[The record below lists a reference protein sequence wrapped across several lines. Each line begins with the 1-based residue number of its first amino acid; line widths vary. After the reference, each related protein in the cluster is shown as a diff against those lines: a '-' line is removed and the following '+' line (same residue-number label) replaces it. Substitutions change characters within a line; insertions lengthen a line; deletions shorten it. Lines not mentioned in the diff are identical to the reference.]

1 MSIFNI
7 LPLQKIFKG
16 CIKVND
22 NHFGF
27 FSVNYKKVTLDL
39 SQAFDVINQN
49 LRKKKFKGNLLFC
62 KFEDHDGKH
71 TFNSTKL
78 AILILMF
85 RSSHFSVDGKRTE
98 GKLYH
103 KHIKICREK
112 RGVLPQT
119 FKSQEM

>member
-27 FSVNYKKVTLDL
+27 FSVNYKKVSLELSPALDK
-39 SQAFDVINQN
+39 INQN
-49 LRKKKFKGNLLFC
+49 LRKKKFKGNILFC
-62 KFEDHDGKH
+62 KFENHDGKH

-85 RSSHFSVDGKRTE
+85 RSSYFSVDGTRTVR
-98 GKLYH
+98 KL
-103 KHIKICREK
+103 
-112 RGVLPQT
+112 
-119 FKSQEM
+119 